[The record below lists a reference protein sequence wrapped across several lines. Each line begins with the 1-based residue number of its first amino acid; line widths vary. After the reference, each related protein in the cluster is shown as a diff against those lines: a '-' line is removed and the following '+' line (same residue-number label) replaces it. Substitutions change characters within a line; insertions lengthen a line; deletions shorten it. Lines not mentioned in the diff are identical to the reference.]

1 MTIYA
6 FTSIAANYLP
16 KAAVLAQTLKKHSAR
31 VSFGVCIADFQKPAA
46 ADALSEF
53 DEVWPLDAI
62 PVSNLRA
69 WTFRHSLVELC
80 TAVKGAIVRMLLS
93 RPDCEAVFYFD
104 PDIILFADVEDLA
117 AAFEHGS
124 VLLTPHL
131 TSPET
136 SLEAVLDNERAAL
149 QHGVYNL
156 GFLGV
161 RADEQGRRFA
171 DWWWSRLEQL
181 CVDDIPSGLF
191 TDQRWVDLAPGFFE
205 GIHIVRDPGWNV
217 ATWNL
222 THRRVTRSGDALVVN
237 GTTPLRFFH
246 FSGLDSGAQLQMLQ
260 KYGAS
265 MPVLFELRDW
275 YLAAC
280 NDVSRRLGDADL
292 RWTPE
297 RFDNGEPITRAHRVL
312 YRRREDLQQAFPNPY
327 ATADVK
333 ASYYWWF
340 RVNHSETSTTDDASA
355 ELARTRDE
363 LDRVYRSRSWRLARM
378 LSKTWSAL
386 RWRR

>member
-6 FTSIAANYLP
+6 FTSIAPNYLP
-16 KAAVLAQTLKKHSAR
+16 KAAVLAQTLKKYSPH
-31 VSFGVCIADFQKPAA
+31 VKFGVCIADFRKPAA
-46 ADALSEF
+46 VDALSEF
-53 DEVWPLDAI
+53 DEFWTLDAI

-80 TAVKGAIVRMLLS
+80 TAVKGAIVRSLLQ
-93 RPDCEAVFYFD
+93 RPDCEAVFFFD
-104 PDIILFADVEDLA
+104 PDIILSAPVEDLA
-117 AAFEHGS
+117 AAFTHGS
-124 VLLTPHL
+124 ILLTPHL
-131 TSPET
+131 TVPET
-136 SLEAVLDNERAAL
+136 SFEAVLDNERSAL

-161 RADEQGRRFA
+161 RADDEGRRFA
-171 DWWWSRLEQL
+171 DWWWARVAEL
-181 CVDDIPSGLF
+181 CFDDIPSGLF

-205 GIHIVRDPGWNV
+205 GVHIVRDPGWNV

-222 THRRVTRSGDALVVN
+222 THRRVTRSGEALVVN

-275 YLAAC
+275 YLEAC
-280 NDVSRRLGDADL
+280 DGVSRRLAGADL

-297 RFDNGEPITRAHRVL
+297 TFDNGEPITRAHRVL
-312 YRRREDLQQAFPNPY
+312 YRRREDLQKAFPDPY
-327 ATADVK
+327 TTADVN

-340 RVNHSETSTTDDASA
+340 RANTDGAPIDGDAA
-355 ELARTRDE
+355 ELARCRGE
-363 LDRVYRSRSWRLARM
+363 LDQIHRSRSWRVARLMSRTLA
-378 LSKTWSAL
+378 AL
-386 RWRR
+386 RIR